1 MKWHIDFSLNVWTLE
16 DGSDEL
22 SRNWHFTLRNIPEE
36 RLSHVHRGESTKLRT
51 VSMIFTAF
59 RTLKLSK
66 KTFSMSLTEIRPVV
80 IFRTTE
86 SCLVEHGRHVLD
98 WPTVETLSIRQDI
111 EIVEHFK
118 ESRTW
123 LVNGTDYSSA
133 ALNQKLQVGDH
144 LQRR

>member
-1 MKWHIDFSLNVWTLE
+1 MDFSLNVWTLE
-16 DGSDEL
+16 DRTHKM

-36 RLSHVHRGESTKLRT
+36 RLSHVHRGGSTKSRT

-59 RTLKLSK
+59 RTLK
-66 KTFSMSLTEIRPVV
+66 FSNNTLCMLLTEIRPVV

-86 SCLVEHGRHVLD
+86 SGLVERGCHVLD
-98 WPTVETLSIRQDI
+98 WPTVKTLSIRQDI

-123 LVNGTDYSSA
+123 LVNGTHYSSA
-133 ALNQKLQVGDH
+133 ALNQRL
-144 LQRR
+144 